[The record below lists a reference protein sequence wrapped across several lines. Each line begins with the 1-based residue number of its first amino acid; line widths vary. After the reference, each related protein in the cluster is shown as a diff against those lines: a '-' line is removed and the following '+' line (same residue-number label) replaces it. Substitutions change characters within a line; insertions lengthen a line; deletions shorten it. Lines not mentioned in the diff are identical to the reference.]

1 MRKISLL
8 LFQFSIKLLMYILVI
23 FLNSSRRAKIMRSI
37 NGSSLSANSNLV
49 IGEVPDE
56 NKNTVQAVSN
66 TVDSGKFE
74 GFCINSILYA
84 YWGSKLFSFLFF
96 RSSQIPDFL
105 SLSQL
110 TFFRLVYNFPR
121 HFHCVM

>member
-23 FLNSSRRAKIMRSI
+23 FRNSSRRAKIMRSI

-49 IGEVPDE
+49 IGKVPDE

-110 TFFRLVYNFPR
+110 TFFRLVYNFPLYI
-121 HFHCVM
+121 FIV

>member
-23 FLNSSRRAKIMRSI
+23 ILNSSRRAKIMRSI

-49 IGEVPDE
+49 IGKVPDE

-105 SLSQL
+105 SVSQL
-110 TFFRLVYNFPR
+110 TFFRLVYNFPLYI
-121 HFHCVM
+121 FIV

>member
-49 IGEVPDE
+49 IGKVPDE

-110 TFFRLVYNFPR
+110 TFFRLVYNFPLYI
-121 HFHCVM
+121 FIV

>member
-1 MRKISLL
+1 MRKVSLL

-49 IGEVPDE
+49 IGKVPDE

-66 TVDSGKFE
+66 TVDSGKLE
-74 GFCINSILYA
+74 GFRINSIL
-84 YWGSKLFSFLFF
+84 
-96 RSSQIPDFL
+96 
-105 SLSQL
+105 
-110 TFFRLVYNFPR
+110 
-121 HFHCVM
+121 